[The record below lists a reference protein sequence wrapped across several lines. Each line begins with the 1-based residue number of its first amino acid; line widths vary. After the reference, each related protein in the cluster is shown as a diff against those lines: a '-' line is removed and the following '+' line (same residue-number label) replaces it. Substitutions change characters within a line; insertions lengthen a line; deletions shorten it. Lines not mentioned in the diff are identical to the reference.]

1 MEPDPTRPD
10 EVMTALFGVVKPLI
24 GVVHFLPLPGSAA
37 FDREAGM
44 PPIYEAALHDVR
56 TCQQAGVDGIVFCNE
71 GDLPYRV
78 EVGTEQATAAAAVIG
93 GLRDE
98 LAVPFGVDMMW
109 DGMATLAVAKAV
121 GARFVR
127 EVYIGMYESDMGP
140 LNPDP
145 GRAFSY
151 RHTIGADDIAVRT
164 NLTPEFASPLGSRS
178 VADRAQGA
186 RFFGCAAALIS
197 GPRAGRAFRFSDLE
211 EAKAAVPDMPVLAN
225 TGVRH
230 DTVERILEIADG
242 VVVGT
247 SIKVGG
253 QTENRVDLD
262 AATAMVQNVAAARE
276 HHVHRREHLD
286 RAEAAT
292 VEPQAERPVVSG

>member
-1 MEPDPTRPD
+1 MEDADTRPD
-10 EVMTALFGVVKPLI
+10 DVMTALFGVVKPLI
-24 GVVHFLPLPGSAA
+24 GVVHFLALPGSAA
-37 FDREAGM
+37 FDRDAGM
-44 PPIYEAALHDVR
+44 PPIYEAARHDVR

-98 LAVPFGVDMMW
+98 LTVPFGVDLMW

-121 GARFVR
+121 GACFVR

-140 LNPDP
+140 LSPDP
-145 GRAFSY
+145 GHAFSY
-151 RHTIGADDIAVRT
+151 RHTIGADDIAVFT

-186 RFFGCAAALIS
+186 HFFGCAAALIS
-197 GPRAGRAFRFSDLE
+197 GPRAGRPFRFSDLE

-262 AATAMVQNVAAARE
+262 AARAMVRNVAAARQ
-276 HHVHRREHLD
+276 HHLERREHLE
-286 RAEAAT
+286 RTALAAVEEA
-292 VEPQAERPVVSG
+292 VDRPVVSG